1 MSQNIKKA
9 FKMSTITQKVNKTGG
24 KINLPTIW
32 QQPYRKMDP
41 SWPYASFH
49 AFKMPFRAM
58 KPDPRI
64 YLGHRE
70 VNYSQ
75 PTFGSLYPFDPT
87 CSTSSPSS
95 SSLGEANQ
103 LDSQSFSQSSQST
116 TKKYDKWTN
125 EQQRYLLQSW
135 ADQQDMINSKDSRNA
150 WREIAE
156 TINNKFKTNK
166 IMDKCL
172 RKIKFLIDGY
182 KENKEWNRNQ
192 TGGNLR
198 KTIFYDEINAVLG
211 CPLP

>member
-1 MSQNIKKA
+1 MHQLFKDTATWNCQALDLAKMSQNIKKA

-24 KINLPTIW
+24 KINLPRIW
-32 QQPYRKMDP
+32 QQSCRKMDP
-41 SWPYASFH
+41 SWPYVSFR

-64 YLGHRE
+64 SLGHRE

-95 SSLGEANQ
+95 SSRGEASQ
-103 LDSQSFSQSSQST
+103 LDSQSSQST
-116 TKKYDKWTN
+116 TEKYDKWTN
-125 EQQRYLLQSW
+125 EQQRYLLQLW

-150 WREIAE
+150 SSEIAE

-166 IMDKCL
+166 MVDKSL

-182 KENKEWNRNQ
+182 K
-192 TGGNLR
+192 
-198 KTIFYDEINAVLG
+198 
-211 CPLP
+211 